1 VELVLVEILDLDQVL
16 ELEVIKN
23 KINSYLKQ
31 LYFLFFK
38 VLVVELDP
46 VVPSGIRNVQVQ
58 QIQPHRVPLVPLM
71 VVQLKKYLLKKIKTK
86 VLVDQVI
93 AT

>member
-1 VELVLVEILDLDQVL
+1 M
-16 ELEVIKN
+16 
-23 KINSYLKQ
+23 
-31 LYFLFFK
+31 
-38 VLVVELDP
+38 ELDP